1 VIVAGSHRAHR
12 GEFPIETL
20 VGQLRAHYGEQWR
33 PPTVGHGEM
42 RASAGAAALNGW
54 DATQRRTWLL
64 WGVLV
69 LGAGAVM
76 FMVIGLLRSPPKPR
90 E

>member
-1 VIVAGSHRAHR
+1 
-12 GEFPIETL
+12 
-20 VGQLRAHYGEQWR
+20 LRARYGQQWR
-33 PPTVGHGEM
+33 PPALGYGQMH
-42 RASAGAAALNGW
+42 ASAGVAALNGW

-69 LGAGAVM
+69 LGAGAVIA
-76 FMVIGLLRSPPKPR
+76 MVIGLLRSPPKPN